1 MSDQAIAQS
10 GIKSQNQSWW
20 NNKNASFPFNNRGE
34 VVVVPESKF
43 KIKVDGQELEVT
55 QDELIKLAQEGK
67 DYTKKTQALA
77 EDRKALKAEETRLA
91 GMKTIVDQMDAD
103 PKLKE
108 ALNKVYNDHLSGR
121 VSKSSNGGDKDL
133 KLIDKRIAEATDP
146 GVKQDLIEIK
156 EIITER
162 AKEIAEQIADEKI
175 AKIQEELTLL
185 RNATA
190 VGQSERIEIQLSKLE
205 EKFGADL
212 VNKYR
217 DDIKAMSLKYP
228 HQVVQKLL
236 YHFADDSEIDTAL
249 LSNVKKKEK
258 EELDRKK
265 RNASPAGGEGSFI
278 AKTALTKDKSGR
290 VTVSSLKQRILE
302 RLGRA

>member
-1 MSDQAIAQS
+1 MPVQADVQTEN
-10 GIKSQNQSWW
+10 KTQNQS
-20 NNKNASFPFNNRGE
+20 
-34 VVVVPESKF
+34 F
-43 KIKVDGQELEVT
+43 KIKVDGQESEVT
-55 QDELIKLAQEGK
+55 QDELIELAQKGK
-67 DYTKKTQALA
+67 DYTKKTQILA
-77 EDRKALKAEETRLA
+77 DKEKALKAEEARLA

-108 ALNKVYNDHLSGR
+108 ALNKVYNDYTSGR
-121 VSKSSNGGDKDL
+121 VSKPVNTDKDL

-146 GVKQDLIEIK
+146 GVKQDLMEIK

-175 AKIQEELTLL
+175 AKIQDELTLL
-185 RNATA
+185 KNATT

-217 DDIKAMSLKYP
+217 NDIKAMSLKYP
-228 HQVVQKLL
+228 HQAVQKLL
-236 YHFADDSEIDTAL
+236 YHFADDSEIESAL
-249 LSNVKKKEK
+249 LNNVKKREK

-265 RNASPAGGEGSFI
+265 RNAFPGGAEGSFT
-278 AKTALTKDKSGR
+278 AKTALSKDKSGR
-290 VTVSSLKQRILE
+290 VTISSLKQRVLE
-302 RLGRA
+302 RLGRV

>member
-1 MSDQAIAQS
+1 MSDQAKVQS

-20 NNKNASFPFNNRGE
+20 NNRALLFPFNNKGE
-34 VVVVPESKF
+34 VIIPELKF
-43 KIKVDGQELEVT
+43 KIKVDGQESEVT
-55 QDELIKLAQEGK
+55 QEELIALAQKGK
-67 DYTKKTQALA
+67 DYIQKTQTLA
-77 EDRKALKAEETRLA
+77 EERKVVKAEEARLA

-108 ALNKVYNDHLSGR
+108 ALNKVYNDHISGK
-121 VSKSSNGGDKDL
+121 VSSSSIPKDL
-133 KLIDKRIAEATDP
+133 KLIDKRIAEASDP

-175 AKIQEELTLL
+175 AKIQDELTILK
-185 RNATA
+185 NATS

-212 VNKYR
+212 VSKYR
-217 DDIKAMSLKYP
+217 NDIKAMSLKYP
-228 HQVVQKLL
+228 HQVIQKLL
-236 YHFADDSEIDTAL
+236 YHFADDSEIETAI
-249 LSNVKKKEK
+249 LSNSKKKDK

-265 RNASPAGGEGSFI
+265 RNASPVGGEGSFT
-278 AKTALTKDKSGR
+278 AKTALSKDKSGR
-290 VTVSSLKQRILE
+290 VTMGSILQRISE